1 MNFVLKKAAS
11 RRAVMWAVFFVALA
25 LWSAGVMK
33 SVNQPPREAGRLAQ
47 IDAQA
52 RWEERA
58 ALLEYESPAYD
69 PTQGD
74 AEAYRAS
81 SEAAP

>member
-1 MNFVLKKAAS
+1 MNIVKKAAS
-11 RRAVMWAVFFVALA
+11 RRAVMWAVLFAALA
-25 LWSAGVMK
+25 LWSAAVMNTAK
-33 SVNQPPREAGRLAQ
+33 PPREAGRLTQ
-47 IDAQA
+47 MDTQA
-52 RWEERA
+52 RWDERA

>member
-1 MNFVLKKAAS
+1 MNIVKKAAS
-11 RRAVMWAVFFVALA
+11 RRAVMWAVLFAALA
-25 LWSAGVMK
+25 LWSAAVMNTAK
-33 SVNQPPREAGRLAQ
+33 PPREAGRLAQ
-47 IDAQA
+47 MDAQA
-52 RWEERA
+52 RWDERA
-58 ALLEYESPAYD
+58 TLLEYESPAYD

>member
-1 MNFVLKKAAS
+1 MNIVLKKAAS
-11 RRAVMWAVFFVALA
+11 RRAVMWVVFFVALA
-25 LWSAGVMK
+25 LWSVGVMK
-33 SVNQPPREAGRLAQ
+33 SVNQPPSESGRLAQ
-47 IDAQA
+47 MDAQA

-58 ALLEYESPAYD
+58 VLLEYESPAYD

>member
-1 MNFVLKKAAS
+1 MNIVKKAAS
-11 RRAVMWAVFFVALA
+11 RRAVMWVVFFAALA
-25 LWSAGVMK
+25 LWSAAVMNTAK
-33 SVNQPPREAGRLAQ
+33 PPREAGRLAQ
-47 IDAQA
+47 MDAQA

-81 SEAAP
+81 SETVP

>member
-1 MNFVLKKAAS
+1 MNIVKNAAS
-11 RRAVMWAVFFVALA
+11 RRAVMGAVFFAALT

-33 SVNQPPREAGRLAQ
+33 SVNQPPRESGRLAQ
-47 IDAQA
+47 MDAQA

-81 SEAAP
+81 SETVP

>member
-1 MNFVLKKAAS
+1 MNIVKKAAS
-11 RRAVMWAVFFVALA
+11 RRAVMWAVFFAALT
-25 LWSAGVMK
+25 LWSAAVMNTAK
-33 SVNQPPREAGRLAQ
+33 PPREAGRLAQ
-47 IDAQA
+47 MDAQA
-52 RWEERA
+52 RWDERA

>member
-1 MNFVLKKAAS
+1 MNIVLKKAAS
-11 RRAVMWAVFFVALA
+11 RRAVMWAVFFAALA
-25 LWSAGVMK
+25 LWSAGMMK
-33 SVNQPPREAGRLAQ
+33 SVNQPRETSRLAQ
-47 IDAQA
+47 MDAQA

-58 ALLEYESPAYD
+58 VLLEYESPAYD

-81 SEAAP
+81 SETMP

>member
-1 MNFVLKKAAS
+1 MNIVKKAVS
-11 RRAVMWAVFFVALA
+11 WRAVMWAVFFAALA
-25 LWSAGVMK
+25 LWSAGMMK
-33 SVNQPPREAGRLAQ
+33 AVRQPPREAGRLAQ
-47 IDAQA
+47 MDAQA

-58 ALLEYESPAYD
+58 VLLEYESPAYD

-81 SEAAP
+81 SETAP

>member
-33 SVNQPPREAGRLAQ
+33 SVNQPPRETGRLTQ
-47 IDAQA
+47 MDAQA

-81 SEAAP
+81 SETVP

>member
-1 MNFVLKKAAS
+1 MNIVKKAAS
-11 RRAVMWAVFFVALA
+11 RRAVMWAVFFAALA
-25 LWSAGVMK
+25 LWLAGMMK
-33 SVNQPPREAGRLAQ
+33 SVNQPPREVGRLAQ
-47 IDAQA
+47 MDTQA

-81 SEAAP
+81 SEAEP

>member
-11 RRAVMWAVFFVALA
+11 HRAVMWAVFFVALA

-81 SEAAP
+81 SETVP

>member
-1 MNFVLKKAAS
+1 MNIVKKAAS
-11 RRAVMWAVFFVALA
+11 RRAVMWAVFVVALT
-25 LWSAGVMK
+25 LWSAGMMK

>member
-1 MNFVLKKAAS
+1 MNIVLKKAAS
-11 RRAVMWAVFFVALA
+11 RRAVMWAVFFAALT

-33 SVNQPPREAGRLAQ
+33 SVNQPRETSRLAQ
-47 IDAQA
+47 MDAQA

-58 ALLEYESPAYD
+58 TLLEYESPAYD

-81 SEAAP
+81 SEAEP

>member
-1 MNFVLKKAAS
+1 MNIVKKAAS
-11 RRAVMWAVFFVALA
+11 RRAVMWAVFFAALA

-33 SVNQPPREAGRLAQ
+33 SVNQPPRESGRLAQ
-47 IDAQA
+47 MDAQA

-74 AEAYRAS
+74 AEAYCAS
-81 SEAAP
+81 SETVP

>member
-1 MNFVLKKAAS
+1 MNIVKKAAS

-25 LWSAGVMK
+25 LWSAGVMNT
-33 SVNQPPREAGRLAQ
+33 VRQPPRESGRLAQ
-47 IDAQA
+47 MDAQA

>member
-1 MNFVLKKAAS
+1 MNIVKKAAS
-11 RRAVMWAVFFVALA
+11 RRAVMWAVFFAALA

-33 SVNQPPREAGRLAQ
+33 SVNQPREAGRLAQ
-47 IDAQA
+47 MDAQA

-58 ALLEYESPAYD
+58 VLLEYESPAYD

-81 SEAAP
+81 SETVP

>member
-1 MNFVLKKAAS
+1 MNIVLKKAAS
-11 RRAVMWAVFFVALA
+11 RRAVMWVVFFVALA

-33 SVNQPPREAGRLAQ
+33 SVNQPPRESGRLAQ
-47 IDAQA
+47 MDAQA

-58 ALLEYESPAYD
+58 TLLEYESPAYD

-81 SEAAP
+81 SETVP